1 MASEFEK
8 MFDLIND
15 RDSPFY
21 VEDENLETVPV
32 KGFSNGMKRAKPGSD
47 ILLHIGVRNLTNIKN
62 MKLRD
67 DDTFVISYPKSG

>member
-8 MFDLIND
+8 MFFLTSDKN
-15 RDSPFY
+15 SPFY

-47 ILLHIGVRNLTNIKN
+47 ILLHIGVRNLSNIKN

>member
-8 MFDLIND
+8 MFHLIND
-15 RDSPFY
+15 KDSPFY

-47 ILLHIGVRNLTNIKN
+47 ILLHIGVRNLSNIKN